1 MKKIIKPG
9 AKFFIMTC
17 TRCGCEYSYDI
28 EEIGKTSKLIVS
40 NSGVQCPQCGNI
52 DIHSKENATYPDYDY
67 LKVY

>member
-28 EEIGKTSKLIVS
+28 EEIG
-40 NSGVQCPQCGNI
+40 NWGVQCPECGNI
-52 DIHSKENATYPDYDY
+52 DIHGKENATCPDCDY
-67 LKVY
+67 LDSK